1 MGAFSLLFCSKLL
14 GSIHCH
20 LFDFLAIKLL
30 QVRIRGLEV
39 SGEICIFA
47 ERQSEKSSNARV
59 L

>member
-1 MGAFSLLFCSKLL
+1 
-14 GSIHCH
+14 

-30 QVRIRGLEV
+30 QVRIRGLEG